1 MNPNRLIRKS
11 TSIFFAVIL
20 GAFLALALYMT
31 IASSLAWG
39 LIFSTLV
46 VFPGAVLGWFV
57 LSLVLYLRA
66 KKRQSDDLPDL
77 KARMQ
82 TAIGLLVFLAV
93 MIGLLI
99 GFFAMAISHM

>member
-11 TSIFFAVIL
+11 TSIFIIVIL

-77 KARMQ
+77 KARMK